1 VHGRVKAKLHG
12 NLHLGIRQAKSAGE
26 EWRLMRK
33 IGLIWVLA
41 CTAVIARAE
50 ALLPTAD
57 GTTWPYESN
66 EELGGPAAGAPTT
79 VPVVVSVGRQTFD
92 GKEFLKFETRTDDV
106 LTRTELMTLD
116 EHGLV
121 CHVRG
126 GKDGRM
132 AKLDPPQTLVPAT
145 LKVGDAWESDGEL
158 AGMEVRQRFK
168 VVDEGPVRV
177 AAGSFRAFHIHCEDA
192 SVMSVMLDRW
202 FVPGVGFVKETTVVR
217 GPTGGLLQRAT
228 LELQKKPELVAKPQA
243 SPSPTAAAP
252 SPTAT
257 PPIRGPEVQTVPAQ
271 PGKKLIVEVSTD
283 PGGGLKT
290 EFKSN
295 VENIYVR
302 WRGRGL
308 PEGARVRVAWVAEDV
323 GDLVEPNFI
332 IDETESVAPAP
343 DASARFTLGRPPD
356 GWAEG
361 KYRVEFYVNDE
372 LEETIRVTIIK

>member
-1 VHGRVKAKLHG
+1 MK
-12 NLHLGIRQAKSAGE
+12 
-26 EWRLMRK
+26 K
-33 IGLIWVLA
+33 IGLLGMIA
-41 CTAVIARAE
+41 CAAVIARAE

-57 GTTWPYESN
+57 STTWTYELN
-66 EELGGPAAGAPTT
+66 EGLGGPAAAAPTT
-79 VPVVVSVGRQTFD
+79 VPLVVSVGRQTFD

-106 LTRTELMTLD
+106 LTKTELMTLD
-116 EHGLV
+116 EHGWV

-132 AKLDPPQTLVPAT
+132 AKLDPPQTVVPAAI
-145 LKVGDAWESDGEL
+145 KVGDAWESDGEV

-168 VVDEGPVRV
+168 VVGEDPVRV
-177 AAGSFRAFHIHCEDA
+177 PAGSFRAVHIHCEDA
-192 SVMSVMLDRW
+192 SVMSVVLDRW

-228 LELQKKPELVAKPQA
+228 LELQKKPEVVSKPQG
-243 SPSPTAAAP
+243 SPSPTATAP
-252 SPTAT
+252 GPTAT
-257 PPIRGPEVQTVPAQ
+257 PPIRGPEVQMVPAQ
-271 PGKKLIVEVSTD
+271 PGKKLIVEVSAD
-283 PGGGLKT
+283 AGGGLKT

-332 IDETESVAPAP
+332 VDETESVAPTP

-372 LEETIRVTIIK
+372 LEETIRVTIVK

>member
-1 VHGRVKAKLHG
+1 
-12 NLHLGIRQAKSAGE
+12 
-26 EWRLMRK
+26 MRK
-33 IGLIWVLA
+33 IALIGVLV
-41 CTAVIARAE
+41 CTATIARAE
-50 ALLPTAD
+50 PLLPTAD
-57 GTTWPYESN
+57 GTIWQYEST
-66 EELGGPAAGAPTT
+66 EELGGPAAAVPTT
-79 VPVVVSVGRQTFD
+79 VPLVVSVGRQTSD

-106 LTRTELMTLD
+106 LTKTELMTLD

-145 LKVGDAWESDGEL
+145 IKVGDSWESDGEV

-168 VVDEGPVRV
+168 VVGEEPVRV
-177 AAGSFRAFHIHCEDA
+177 PAGNFRAFHIHCDDA
-192 SVMSVMLDRW
+192 SVMSVVLDRW
-202 FVPGVGFVKETTVVR
+202 FCPGVGFVKETTVVR

-228 LELQKKPELVAKPQA
+228 LELQKPPVIIAKPQV
-243 SPSPTAAAP
+243 SPSPTAAPP
-252 SPTAT
+252 SQTPT
-257 PPIRGPEVQTVPAQ
+257 PPIRGPEVQSAPAQ

-283 PGGGLKT
+283 PTGGLKT

-332 IDETESVAPAP
+332 VDETESVAPTP

-361 KYRVEFYVNDE
+361 KYRIEFYVNDE
-372 LEETIRVTIIK
+372 LEETIKVTIVK